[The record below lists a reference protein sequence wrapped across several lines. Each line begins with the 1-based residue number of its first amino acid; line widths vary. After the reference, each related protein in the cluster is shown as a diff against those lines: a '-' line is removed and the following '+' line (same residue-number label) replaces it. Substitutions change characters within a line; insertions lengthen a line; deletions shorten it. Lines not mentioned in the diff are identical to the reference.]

1 MRSIAVV
8 AALAAAVAT
17 AAGCGGSDDTL
28 TVYSG
33 REEELVAP
41 LFDMFEEETGVDV
54 EVRYGDSA
62 ELAATIAEEGGN
74 SPADV
79 FFAQDPGSLG
89 SVESQLDVLPDE
101 ILDRVDTR
109 FRDADG
115 RWTGT
120 SGRSRVL
127 VYNTDA
133 RSEDEVPDT
142 VQDLLDERWD
152 GRIGVAP
159 TNASFQAFVTAM
171 RLSEG
176 DDATRKWL
184 TDLKALH
191 PKIYEKNTP
200 IVEAA
205 ASGEIDLGLVNHYY
219 LYLVREEQP
228 DAPIENHFLEEG
240 DPGAL
245 VSVAGAAV
253 LASSGQSENAQR
265 FVDFLLSADGQRF
278 YVDEA
283 EEAEYP
289 LVAGIDAKAGLP
301 PLASLHGP
309 DVDLTSFGAEH
320 EVTIELLR
328 ETGYLTRAGERG
340 RAPRS
345 RSSSRRA
352 SSSRSCCCRSRTSWC
367 GSRAA
372 AGSSRSWARRRPG
385 ASSGTRSCWRS
396 ASSRPRC
403 SSACRSPGS

>member
-1 MRSIAVV
+1 MRSIAVA

-89 SVESQLDVLPDE
+89 SVESQLEVLPDE
-101 ILDRVDTR
+101 ILDRVDAR

-133 RSEDEVPDT
+133 LSEDEVPDS
-142 VQDLLDERWD
+142 VEELIDERWD

-176 DDATRKWL
+176 DDATRRWL

-205 ASGEIDLGLVNHYY
+205 ASGAIDLGLVNHYY

-228 DAPIENHFLEEG
+228 DAPIDNHFLATG

-253 LASSGQSENAQR
+253 LASSDQSEDAER
-265 FVDFLLSADGQRF
+265 FVEFLLSEEGQRF

-320 EVTIELLR
+320 EATIELLR
-328 ETGYLTRAGERG
+328 ETGYLT
-340 RAPRS
+340 
-345 RSSSRRA
+345 
-352 SSSRSCCCRSRTSWC
+352 
-367 GSRAA
+367 
-372 AGSSRSWARRRPG
+372 
-385 ASSGTRSCWRS
+385 
-396 ASSRPRC
+396 
-403 SSACRSPGS
+403 

>member
-1 MRSIAVV
+1 MKWIAAFVV
-8 AALAAAVAT
+8 LVATAVT

-41 LFDMFEEETGVDV
+41 LFEMFTEETGIDV

-62 ELAATIAEEGGN
+62 ELAATIAEEGDN

-89 SVESQLDVLPDE
+89 SVESQLAVLPQE
-101 ILDRVDTR
+101 VLDRVDAR
-109 FRDADG
+109 FRDAEG

-120 SGRSRVL
+120 SGRSRVI

-133 RSEDEVPDT
+133 LTEDEVPDS
-142 VQDLLDERWD
+142 VFDLIDPKWD
-152 GRIGVAP
+152 GRIGIAP

-176 DDATRKWL
+176 DEATRAWL
-184 TDLKALH
+184 EDLKDLS
-191 PKIYEKNTP
+191 PKEYEKNTP
-200 IVEAA
+200 VVEAA
-205 ASGEIDLGLVNHYY
+205 AAGEIDLGLVNHYY

-228 DAPIENHFLEEG
+228 DAPIENHFLAAG
-240 DPGAL
+240 DPGSL

-253 LASSGQSENAQR
+253 LDSTDQRDDAER
-265 FVDFLLSADGQRF
+265 FVEFLLSDEGQRF

-289 LVAGIDAKAGLP
+289 LVEGIEPRAGLP
-301 PLASLHGP
+301 PLSSLQGP

-320 EVTIELLR
+320 EATIELLR
-328 ETGYLTRAGERG
+328 ETGYLT
-340 RAPRS
+340 
-345 RSSSRRA
+345 
-352 SSSRSCCCRSRTSWC
+352 
-367 GSRAA
+367 
-372 AGSSRSWARRRPG
+372 
-385 ASSGTRSCWRS
+385 
-396 ASSRPRC
+396 
-403 SSACRSPGS
+403 

>member
-1 MRSIAVV
+1 MEVVMKWIAAFVV
-8 AALAAAVAT
+8 LVATAVT

-33 REEELVAP
+33 REEGLVAP
-41 LFDMFEEETGVDV
+41 LFAMFTDETGIDV

-89 SVESQLDVLPDE
+89 SVESQLAVLPQE
-101 ILDRVDTR
+101 ILDRVDSR
-109 FRDADG
+109 FRDGEG

-120 SGRSRVL
+120 SGRSRVI

-133 RSEDEVPDT
+133 LAEDEVPDS
-142 VQDLLDERWD
+142 VFALIDPKWD
-152 GRIGVAP
+152 GRIGIAP

-176 DDATRKWL
+176 DEATRTWL
-184 TDLKALH
+184 EDLKGLS
-191 PKIYEKNTP
+191 PKEYEKNTP

-205 ASGEIDLGLVNHYY
+205 AAGEIDLGLVNHYY

-228 DAPIENHFLEEG
+228 DAPIENHFLSPG
-240 DPGAL
+240 DPGSL

-253 LASSGQSENAQR
+253 LDSSDQTDDAER
-265 FVDFLLSADGQRF
+265 FVEFLLSDDGQRF

-289 LVAGIDAKAGLP
+289 LVEGIEPRAGLP
-301 PLASLHGP
+301 PLSSLQGP

-320 EVTIELLR
+320 EATIELLR
-328 ETGYLTRAGERG
+328 ETGYLT
-340 RAPRS
+340 
-345 RSSSRRA
+345 
-352 SSSRSCCCRSRTSWC
+352 
-367 GSRAA
+367 
-372 AGSSRSWARRRPG
+372 
-385 ASSGTRSCWRS
+385 
-396 ASSRPRC
+396 
-403 SSACRSPGS
+403 